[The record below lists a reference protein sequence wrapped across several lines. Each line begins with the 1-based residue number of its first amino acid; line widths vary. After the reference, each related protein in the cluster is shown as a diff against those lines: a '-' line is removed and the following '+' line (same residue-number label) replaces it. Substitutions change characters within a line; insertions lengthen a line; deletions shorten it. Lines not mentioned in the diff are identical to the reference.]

1 MSEPA
6 TSRARGPSP
15 EKTARTRAAIV
26 RAAFESF
33 VVQGFADSR
42 IEDISRRAGVAK
54 GTVYSYFATKEAL
67 FEQVLQDFIA
77 SARVGLQT
85 ADRLP
90 GERVGDF
97 LQRTLLPVIA
107 ALESSGRGHIARL
120 VITESARFPAL
131 AEAYVREVH
140 RPLVEEIR
148 RLAGIALAEGELGD
162 DTLVRY
168 PELLLGSN
176 WLGMVHNGMLSPSAP
191 LDIGDMFARG
201 LRLLW
206 R

>member
-6 TSRARGPSP
+6 ASRARGPSP

-26 RAAFESF
+26 RAAFDSF
-33 VVQGFADSR
+33 VTLGFADSR

-54 GTVYSYFATKEAL
+54 GTVYSYFVTKEAL
-67 FEQVLQDFIA
+67 FAQVLQDFIA

-85 ADRLP
+85 SDRLP

-97 LQRTLLPVIA
+97 LQRTLLPVISSI
-107 ALESSGRGHIARL
+107 ESSGRGQIARL
-120 VITESARFPAL
+120 VMTESARFPAL
-131 AEAYVREVH
+131 ADAYVREVH

-148 RLAGIALAEGELGD
+148 RLARIALAEGELAD

-176 WLGMVHNGMLSPSAP
+176 WLGMVHNGMLSPATP
-191 LDIGDMFARG
+191 LDIGDMFALA
-201 LRLLW
+201 LRLMW